1 MNSPT
6 WNNGSWQQFLHSYWL
21 KKAEYLSKDKKKKT
35 RKLITKDME
44 DVNLKIV
51 HEIHFQFHDLST
63 FTQ

>member
-1 MNSPT
+1 MVADSNSYIVIDWKRQSVCPRT
-6 WNNGSWQQFLHSYWL
+6 
-21 KKAEYLSKDKKKKT
+21 KKKP